1 MNIRS
6 ALSFSFSKSL
16 YLSTRFHGQ
25 VVVTRG
31 TRIRLAKGARIEL
44 APGAR
49 LRLGMRHP
57 LGTPLSLQI
66 RRGGRLTVHG
76 EVLISSGT
84 RILIGDN
91 AHLEIG
97 DQTFIHYD
105 GVITCWEHIVIGA
118 ECGISW
124 NVNIL
129 DGNGHDLTVGAS
141 NGRRRAAPR
150 SATACGSAPGPRS
163 SARRS
168 ATAAWWARGAWSAP
182 RCRPR
187 CWSRATRR
195 AWSERT
201 SCSKG
206 TSSTAVAAP
215 RSGARLTGAR
225 RGTPRGARPP
235 RARRPRCRK

>member
-1 MNIRS
+1 VDVNIKS
-6 ALSFSFSKSL
+6 ALALSVAKSL
-16 YLSTRFHGQ
+16 YLSTRFHGR
-25 VVVTRG
+25 VVVVRG

-57 LGTPLSLQI
+57 LGAPLSLQI
-66 RRGGRLTVHG
+66 RPGGRLTVHG

-105 GVITCWEHIVIGA
+105 GVITCWDHISIGS

-129 DGNGHDLTVGAS
+129 DGNGHDLTVGGKARPVAR
-141 NGRRRAAPR
+141 GTQIGDRVWLGTGATVV
-150 SATACGSAPGPRS
+150 SATIGDGSVVGAASMVSGKVPSKVLVKGNP
-163 SARRS
+163 
-168 ATAAWWARGAWSAP
+168 ATVVREDVLFEGHHF
-182 RCRPR
+182 
-187 CWSRATRR
+187 
-195 AWSERT
+195 EQG
-201 SCSKG
+201 K
-206 TSSTAVAAP
+206 
-215 RSGARLTGAR
+215 SGS
-225 RGTPRGARPP
+225 
-235 RARRPRCRK
+235 

>member
-6 ALSFSFSKSL
+6 ALSFSFTKSL
-16 YLSTRFHGQ
+16 YLSTRFHGR

-31 TRIRLAKGARIEL
+31 TRIRLARGARIDL
-44 APGAR
+44 VPGAR

-105 GVITCWEHIVIGA
+105 GVITCWEHIAIGA

-129 DGNGHDLTVGAS
+129 DGNGHDLTVG
-141 NGRRRAAPR
+141 GKQRPR
-150 SATACGSAPGPRS
+150 
-163 SARRS
+163 
-168 ATAAWWARGAWSAP
+168 ARGAQIGDRVWL
-182 RCRPR
+182 
-187 CWSRATRR
+187 
-195 AWSERT
+195 
-201 SCSKG
+201 G
-206 TSSTAVAAP
+206 
-215 RSGARLTGAR
+215 TGATIVSATI
-225 RGTPRGARPP
+225 GDGSVVGAGSVVSSKVPSKVLVKGNPASVVREDVLFEGHQFN
-235 RARRPRCRK
+235 RDKSLS